1 MSNSLD
7 PDIQSM
13 RCAISAIGVLFCAST
28 AFAQAID
35 IGGVAVRIG
44 DDAATAM
51 KNVAQALP
59 SEFSVGRVHILRGS
73 EPVDTTSE
81 WIVSK
86 ADAPGRMPS
95 VNVATVSVKGG
106 LISSIIKYYDIGD
119 GSDIAD
125 VYTAAMRDARRDA
138 FEPCK
143 TSLVRLGHDVVRVI
157 KTVCGSYELYFGLS
171 WTNKTEPGRSATSIA
186 VIVSAAKPGAK

>member
-1 MSNSLD
+1 
-7 PDIQSM
+7 M
-13 RCAISAIGVLFCAST
+13 RYAIGAIGVLFCAST

-59 SEFSVGRVHILRGS
+59 SEFSVGRLHIRRGS
-73 EPVDTTSE
+73 EPEDTTSE

-86 ADAPGRMPS
+86 SDAPGHMPS
-95 VNVATVSVKGG
+95 TTVATVSVKEG
-106 LISSIIKYYDIGD
+106 LISWIAKYYDIRD
-119 GSDIAD
+119 GSDIAT

-138 FEPCK
+138 FQPCT
-143 TSLVRLGHDVVRVI
+143 TSLVRLSHDVVQVI
-157 KTVCGSYELYFGLS
+157 RTVCGSYQLDFNLS
-171 WTNKTEPGRSATSIA
+171 WTNKTGLGRSATSIA
-186 VIVSAAKPGAK
+186 VIVSAAKSGAK

>member
-1 MSNSLD
+1 
-7 PDIQSM
+7 M
-13 RCAISAIGVLFCAST
+13 RYAIGAIGVLFCAST

-35 IGGVAVRIG
+35 IGGVDVRIG
-44 DDAATAM
+44 DDATTAM

-59 SEFSVGRVHILRGS
+59 SEFSVGRLHILRGS
-73 EPVDTTSE
+73 EPIDTTSE

-95 VNVATVSVKGG
+95 TTVATVSVKGG
-106 LISSIIKYYDIGD
+106 LISTIAKYYDIGD

-138 FEPCK
+138 FQPCT
-143 TSLVRLGHDVVRVI
+143 TSLVKMNFNDVRAVR
-157 KTVCGSYELYFGLS
+157 TVCGSYQLDLNLS
-171 WTNKTEPGRSATSIA
+171 WTNTTGSDRSATSIA
-186 VIVSAAKPGAK
+186 VIVTAAKPGAK